1 MSLEITG
8 KIRKIGETESIGGN
22 GFTKRLL
29 VIDTIEQ
36 FSQPLPIEFIKDKC
50 SILDNYNVGDT
61 VKVGV
66 NLRGSEFNLK
76 FYVSLNGW
84 KINKEAPATDLPND
98 DNF

>member
-50 SILDNYNVGDT
+50 SILDNYKVGDT
-61 VKVGV
+61 VKVSV
-66 NLRGSEFNLK
+66 NIRGSEFNLK

-84 KINKEAPATDLPND
+84 RISKETVEQPTSTDD
-98 DNF
+98 F